1 MFGFKK
7 KNIMLGC
14 MTALMVVCVN
24 SSSVF
29 AEYNYSEYPYDSIS
43 GKYSARLTDYCKGDL
58 SKYTKNKIAN
68 RHVLQATNRIL
79 QIQKKIAQANGLVV
93 EKRQGGFDFKQ
104 KVTPAVLVEG
114 YNNACMTVAG
124 DMLLGIEHLKKD
136 GYDVYT
142 YNNNNFIAES
152 ELFATIAHETGHS
165 VLNHA
170 LNPTNEQEDRTPLE
184 EGDADLFAVR
194 TAEKLSEYGWHTGLL
209 ARTEDNCESMHN
221 VVTDYIKNNSKGKL
235 IVNPYDQNIHSVSK
249 LFKLNVNGKYIS
261 SSDFGTAF
269 VNKLGYYYSQKHHQ
283 MFDFALGQLGYIYGK
298 DGKLDVKNLRLE
310 ANTEN
315 EYGKTRLVYRS
326 PNMPNG
332 YKNVAYFQTDLNTMK
347 NNIQNA
353 ENTIKSVNKGNPSAE
368 SMDFALCYLIYFTM
382 NCF

>member
-14 MTALMVVCVN
+14 LTALMAVCVN
-24 SSSVF
+24 SNSVS
-29 AEYNYSEYPYDSIS
+29 AEYNYNEYPYASIS

-58 SKYTKNKIAN
+58 SKYTKDSIGNKK
-68 RHVLQATNRIL
+68 VLQATNRIL

-104 KVTPAVLVEG
+104 KVTPAILVEG

-165 VLNHA
+165 VLNHP
-170 LNPTNEQEDRTPLE
+170 LKPKGEWDRSHIE
-184 EGDADLFAVR
+184 ESDADLFAVR
-194 TAEKLSEYGWHTGLL
+194 TAEKLSEYGWYTGLL
-209 ARTEDNCESMHN
+209 CRADDYESVYT
-221 VVTDYIKNNSKGKL
+221 VVSDYIKNNSKGKL
-235 IVNPYDQNIHSVSK
+235 IVNPSNQDVHSVSK
-249 LFKLNVNGKYIS
+249 LFKLNVNGKYIL
-261 SSDFGTAF
+261 SSDFGSAF
-269 VNKLGYYYSQKHHQ
+269 VNKLGYYYSPKHHQ

-298 DGKLDVKNLRLE
+298 DGKLDVKNFRLE
-310 ANTEN
+310 QNTDN

-353 ENTIKSVNKGNPSAE
+353 EHTIKSVNKGNPSIE
-368 SMDFALCYLIYFTM
+368 SMDFALCYLIYFAI

>member
-1 MFGFKK
+1 MLTRYKK
-7 KNIMLGC
+7 KLMAIC
-14 MTALMVVCVN
+14 MFTFLLSLTN

-29 AEYNYSEYPYDSIS
+29 AEYNYSEYPYASIS
-43 GKYSARLTDYCKGDL
+43 GKYSTRLTDYCKGDL
-58 SKYTKNKIAN
+58 SKYTKDSIGN
-68 RHVLQATNRIL
+68 RKVLQATNRIL

-104 KVTPAVLVEG
+104 KVTPAILVEG
-114 YNNACMTVAG
+114 YNTASMTPSG
-124 DMLLGIEHLKKD
+124 DLLLGIEHLKKHE
-136 GYDVYT
+136 YDVYS
-142 YNNNNFIAES
+142 YNNSNFIAES
-152 ELFATIAHETGHS
+152 YLFATIAHETGHS
-165 VLNHA
+165 VLNHP
-170 LNPTNEQEDRTPLE
+170 LNPTREQGRKALE

-194 TAEKLSEYGWHTGLL
+194 TTEKLSEYGWYTGLL
-209 ARTEDNCESMHN
+209 CRADDYESTYT
-221 VVTDYIKNNSKGKL
+221 VVADYIKNNSKGKL
-235 IVNPYDQNIHSVSK
+235 IVNPYDQNIHSASK

-283 MFDFALGQLGYIYGK
+283 MFEFALGQLGHIYGK
-298 DGKLDVKNLRLE
+298 DGKLDVKNFRLE
-310 ANTEN
+310 QNTDN

-347 NNIQNA
+347 NSLQNI
-353 ENTIKSVNKGNPSAE
+353 EYTIKSVNKGNPSAE
-368 SMDFALCYLIYFTM
+368 AMDFALYVLIYFTTE